1 MVIRHGVCFNRD
13 SQYTDDLTT
22 SGSKVGSILQEV
34 FLSYKNV
41 LAVRSRWSQM
51 CVWDACFAYCD
62 NMIIVC
68 LYIMIIVYL
77 YIMIIVYFDI
87 INFIFYTIT
96 IISYYDIVIIQFY
109 TFTILVY
116 YSFHVL

>member
-1 MVIRHGVCFNRD
+1 MRYTKMVIRHGVCFNRD

-51 CVWDACFAYCD
+51 WVWEACFTFCD
-62 NMIIVC
+62 N
-68 LYIMIIVYL
+68 MIIVYL
-77 YIMIIVYFDI
+77 YIMIFVYLYNMVIVYFDI
-87 INFIFYTIT
+87 NNFIFYTFI
-96 IISYYDIVIIQFY
+96 
-109 TFTILVY
+109 ILVF

>member
-1 MVIRHGVCFNRD
+1 MVQTLVVAL
-13 SQYTDDLTT
+13 QYTDDRTT
-22 SGSKVGSILQEV
+22 FGSVVGSILQEV

-51 CVWDACFAYCD
+51 WVWEACFTFCD
-62 NMIIVC
+62 NMIIV
-68 LYIMIIVYL
+68 YFD
-77 YIMIIVYFDI
+77 IMIIVYFDI

>member
-62 NMIIVC
+62 NMIIVY

-77 YIMIIVYFDI
+77 YIMIFVYLHNMIFVYFDI
-87 INFIFYTIT
+87 INFIFYT
-96 IISYYDIVIIQFY
+96 
-109 TFTILVY
+109 FTIFVF